1 MQFLRRNVQSLTKL
15 KDWILRYRYVLILV
29 FFLVY
34 MLFFDQYRIPI
45 AYSIFKDVRQL
56 EQEKEDY
63 LLSLRKLAEDKR
75 DFEQNYEKFA
85 REKYFMSRPDED
97 VFIIK

>member
-1 MQFLRRNVQSLTKL
+1 MQFLRRNVQSLNKL
-15 KDWILRYRYVLILV
+15 KDWILRFRYVLSLG

-45 AYSIFKDVRQL
+45 AYSIYKDVQQL

-63 LLSLRKLAEDKR
+63 VHSLRKLAEDKR
-75 DFEQNYEKFA
+75 DFEENYGKFA

>member
-1 MQFLRRNVQSLTKL
+1 MQFLRRNVQSLNKL
-15 KDWILRYRYVLILV
+15 KDWILRFRYVLSLG

-45 AYSIFKDVRQL
+45 AYSIYKDVQQL

-63 LLSLRKLAEDKR
+63 VHSLRKLAEDKR
-75 DFEQNYEKFA
+75 DFEENYEKFA